1 MAGNGAIKFLRGT
14 TTAVSNN
21 SSATLLDG
29 QPLYITNQNQ
39 LVIGGGGNNALT
51 KAPISCRELIGYASN
66 TSTTE
71 SYSIK
76 YTGNAF

>member
-39 LVIGGGGNNALT
+39 LVIGGGA
-51 KAPISCRELIGYASN
+51 IM
-66 TSTTE
+66 
-71 SYSIK
+71 
-76 YTGNAF
+76 F